1 MKSPNS
7 PTGST
12 APKISRSETIAKA
25 EAPWR
30 RLPPQTTGGVFLVMQ
45 EADGPGKIVIHPSTL
60 ELVMSQDPSRL
71 NLENLRQ
78 KRDQILR
85 ITESYGARNVRIFGS
100 VARGEE
106 SPESDLDLLVDLE
119 PDRNLLDLSHL
130 IIDLQDLLGRKVDVV
145 EPEGLHWYI
154 RDRVL
159 KEAVAL

>member
-1 MKSPNS
+1 
-7 PTGST
+7 
-12 APKISRSETIAKA
+12 
-25 EAPWR
+25 
-30 RLPPQTTGGVFLVMQ
+30 MQ

-60 ELVMSQDPSRL
+60 ELVMSQDPTRL

>member
-1 MKSPNS
+1 
-7 PTGST
+7 
-12 APKISRSETIAKA
+12 
-25 EAPWR
+25 
-30 RLPPQTTGGVFLVMQ
+30 MQ

>member
-1 MKSPNS
+1 
-7 PTGST
+7 
-12 APKISRSETIAKA
+12 
-25 EAPWR
+25 
-30 RLPPQTTGGVFLVMQ
+30 
-45 EADGPGKIVIHPSTL
+45 
-60 ELVMSQDPSRL
+60 MSQDPTRL

-78 KRDQILR
+78 KRGQILR
-85 ITESYGARNVRIFGS
+85 ITESHGAKNVRVFGS

-145 EPEGLHWYI
+145 EPVGLHWYI

>member
-1 MKSPNS
+1 
-7 PTGST
+7 
-12 APKISRSETIAKA
+12 
-25 EAPWR
+25 
-30 RLPPQTTGGVFLVMQ
+30 
-45 EADGPGKIVIHPSTL
+45 
-60 ELVMSQDPSRL
+60 MSQDPSRIY
-71 NLENLRQ
+71 LENLRQ

-85 ITESYGARNVRIFGS
+85 IAESHGARNVRIFGS